1 MTALKEA
8 RPDVIDTLSM
18 PPALETAIP
27 RPDAPARLDV
37 DGITVG
43 FNGRPALRD
52 LSFQVPHGAQVA
64 VVGPNGAGKSTLFK
78 ALVGLL
84 PLRNGRILI
93 HGQPLGVHQD
103 CVAYVPQREEVDW
116 RFPVTVADVVMMGRY
131 GRQGWLRRPNAADR
145 AAVTRALDAMGIAA
159 LAGRAIGELSGGQ
172 QQRAF
177 LARALAQEPHILL
190 MDEPFT
196 GVDMATQESTLALLN
211 RLRAQQ
217 VTVLISTHDL
227 ALAASR
233 FEMVLL
239 LNQRLIAFGPP
250 AQVFTTQRLAEA
262 FGGQVLMLPEG
273 VAVVDHCCPEDE
285 TVMVAPPKSTT
296 APAPRQSAGQSGNA
310 APRRNREL
318 R

>member
-1 MTALKEA
+1 MVGVTQ
-8 RPDVIDTLSM
+8 SF
-18 PPALETAIP
+18 PAPLAP
-27 RPDAPARLDV
+27 SPDAPARLDV
-37 DGITVG
+37 DSITVG
-43 FNGRPALRD
+43 FDGRPALRE

-84 PLRNGRILI
+84 PLRSGRILI
-93 HGQPLGVHQD
+93 HGQPLGTHQD

-116 RFPVTVADVVMMGRY
+116 RFPVTVTDVVMMGRY
-131 GRQGWLRRPNAADR
+131 GRQGWLRRPNATDR
-145 AAVTRALDAMGIAA
+145 AAVTNSLEAMGIAA

-196 GVDMATQESTLALLN
+196 GVDLATQESTLALLN
-211 RLRAQQ
+211 RLRQQQ

-227 ALAASR
+227 TLAASR

-250 AQVFTTQRLAEA
+250 AQVFSAPRLAEA

-273 VAVVDHCCPEDE
+273 AAVVDQCCPEDE
-285 TVMVAPPKSTT
+285 PLMT
-296 APAPRQSAGQSGNA
+296 ALANPVPAPSPRKPSASSHQTASH
-310 APRRNREL
+310 RNREL
-318 R
+318 